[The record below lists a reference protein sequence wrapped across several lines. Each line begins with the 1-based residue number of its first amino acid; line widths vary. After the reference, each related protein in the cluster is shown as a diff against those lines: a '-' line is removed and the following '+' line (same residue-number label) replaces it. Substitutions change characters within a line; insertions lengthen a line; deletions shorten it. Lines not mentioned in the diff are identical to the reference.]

1 MAKYQKPARQARR
14 IVVKSADDT
23 TVQVTLRE
31 LILAQLSEWVPDLVK
46 AEISE
51 YLTRLRGDEQQAADP
66 HGAAV
71 LPGASGLPYRNGYHK
86 ERQLTSAMGTFPVK
100 LPRLRVPFESQII
113 PAYERRT
120 EELGE
125 LLPELY
131 MHGLAAG
138 DFRQAMRTLLGENAP
153 ISPTTILRLKQ
164 EWEGEYKAWRE
175 RPLEEDY
182 LYLWADGVYPKAG
195 PKDEKMAVLVVIGL
209 NRKGEKEVLA
219 IEEGYR
225 ESAESWKDLLRKLR
239 TRGMKWAGL
248 MVADGIPGL
257 KKALRDVYPKTQYQR
272 CWVHKMRNVL
282 DKLPKKC
289 EEEATEML
297 REIYN
302 AKSRKVALELK
313 ERFVVRFSQDYPAAV
328 NSLEEAGN
336 DLFTYFDFPKSHW
349 RSIKSTNVIE
359 SLFSAV
365 KLRTDA
371 ARRIKTRK
379 SALFLVFKLLIN
391 QEARLRKIR
400 GYRLVARVIEQLKT
414 QKAQR
419 KVRLAA

>member
-1 MAKYQKPARQARR
+1 
-14 IVVKSADDT
+14 
-23 TVQVTLRE
+23 
-31 LILAQLSEWVPDLVK
+31 
-46 AEISE
+46 
-51 YLTRLRGDEQQAADP
+51 
-66 HGAAV
+66 
-71 LPGASGLPYRNGYHK
+71 
-86 ERQLTSAMGTFPVK
+86 
-100 LPRLRVPFESQII
+100 
-113 PAYERRT
+113 
-120 EELGE
+120 
-125 LLPELY
+125 
-131 MHGLAAG
+131 
-138 DFRQAMRTLLGENAP
+138 
-153 ISPTTILRLKQ
+153 
-164 EWEGEYKAWRE
+164 
-175 RPLEEDY
+175 
-182 LYLWADGVYPKAG
+182 
-195 PKDEKMAVLVVIGL
+195 
-209 NRKGEKEVLA
+209 
-219 IEEGYR
+219 
-225 ESAESWKDLLRKLR
+225 
-239 TRGMKWAGL
+239 
-248 MVADGIPGL
+248 
-257 KKALRDVYPKTQYQR
+257 
-272 CWVHKMRNVL
+272 
-282 DKLPKKC
+282 
-289 EEEATEML
+289 ML